1 MQKYGFLPKIP
12 SNILQNN
19 KIPSSTYLKIA
30 KPGYFSLQPN
40 TSPVMRENL
49 TIEGVNIY
57 YKGNIKRGAVVFL
70 HGSSLNALAFREQ
83 FRQINAFPM
92 LAIDL
97 PGHGSSARAEDPGA
111 VYNIPAYARLL
122 VHIIRELELEDVV
135 LAGHALGANIAIEA
149 AEQLPGLRGLFL
161 FNMNPFSIPPQLEA
175 MCRPNPFLG
184 YLVSGRMQPVEAL
197 LLAEEMLQGNDM
209 LSELLASWILET
221 DTAARMSFAASLG
234 LDKFGDELA
243 MLRKFTRPL
252 AIVQG
257 KKDRIINPGYL
268 DGLNPVS
275 LWKNGIIELDA
286 GHVPQMEVPQPF
298 NALVEE
304 FYRYALDAG
313 TIYKEPAGQS
323 TESFTKN
330 DN

>member
-1 MQKYGFLPKIP
+1 MQNRDTLACNPIP
-12 SNILQNN
+12 
-19 KIPSSTYLKIA
+19 A
-30 KPGYFSLQPN
+30 
-40 TSPVMRENL
+40 PVMRETL

-57 YKGNIKRGAVVFL
+57 YKGNVKRGAVIFL

-83 FRQINAFPM
+83 FRQIDAFPM

-97 PGHGSSARAEDPGA
+97 PGHGSSAHARDPAA

-122 VHIIRELELEDVV
+122 VRIIHELELEDVV
-135 LAGHALGANIAIEA
+135 LAGHAIGANIAIEA

-161 FNMNPFSIPPQLEA
+161 FNMNPFSIPAQLDA

-184 YLVSGRMQPVEAL
+184 YLVSGRMRRVEAL

-221 DTAARMSFAASLG
+221 DTAARMGFAASLG

-243 MLRKFTRPL
+243 MLRSFAGPL
-252 AIVQG
+252 ALVQG
-257 KKDRIINPGYL
+257 KKDRIINPAYL

-275 LWKNGIIELDA
+275 LWKNGVIELDA

-298 NALVEE
+298 NALLEE
-304 FYRYALDAG
+304 FYQYALG
-313 TIYKEPAGQS
+313 TIHKEQAGPPENGI
-323 TESFTKN
+323 TH
-330 DN
+330 